1 MEKIYSESGE
11 LLHIY
16 YSLQSA
22 DQSVRVNISPEEEI
36 IQVACLRLPKG
47 KTFKAHQHIENI
59 RKTTTT
65 QESWV
70 VIKGMV
76 KVYYYDTG
84 GKIIATR
91 ILSPGDCTV
100 TLKGGHNYESLDD
113 STIVYEFKNGP
124 YVGIEKDKVFI

>member
-22 DQSVRVNISPEEEI
+22 DQGVRVNISPEEEI

-59 RKTTTT
+59 RKTTAT

-76 KVYYYDTG
+76 K
-84 GKIIATR
+84 
-91 ILSPGDCTV
+91 DCTV

-113 STIVYEFKNGP
+113 STVVYEFKNGP
-124 YVGIEKDKVFI
+124 YMGIEKDKVFI